1 MEGTGA
7 KPKCRTLEQSTSDTH
22 TSDDEDVMYVPEFE
36 DGGEVIVQKPR
47 PFWASQVC
55 LSVGW

>member
-7 KPKCRTLEQSTSDTH
+7 KPKRRTLKPSTSDTH
-22 TSDDEDVMYVPEFE
+22 TSDDEDEMHVPEFG
-36 DGGEVIVQKPR
+36 DGGVNVQKPR